1 MVCFCNVKL
10 ILLSYVRVNIGDFMK
25 IAEIVK
31 NSFNNTSFIA
41 TKKASNMA
49 MSVSWFINIHK
60 LRCHMIHNY
69 CYSTI
74 SVFVKM
80 LKVLVNNREIT
91 VCIPKLRQKQIV

>member
-1 MVCFCNVKL
+1 
-10 ILLSYVRVNIGDFMK
+10 MK

-31 NSFNNTSFIA
+31 NGFNNTSFTA

-49 MSVSWFINIHK
+49 MSVSRFIYIHK

-69 CYSTI
+69 CYYTI
-74 SVFVKM
+74 LMLVKV

-91 VCIPKLRQKQIV
+91 LCILKLR